1 MLQSI
6 NKYKLYLYLFFFI
19 FLSSIFNFQ
28 IFANYKDKFSIKKI
42 NIYGLPY
49 DEKRILENELNELKN
64 MNIFK
69 LNKEN
74 ILEKLYKF
82 KFLEKIHVNKVM
94 PSSIN
99 INLAKTTILGKTL
112 KNGKN
117 FYIGQNGKFISS
129 DQLLEKKI
137 TPTVFG
143 DFNIDEFLTLQE
155 ILKKQH
161 LKIERIEKYYYY
173 KNKRWDLI
181 FSNGLTLK
189 LPSKNIDKSI
199 RIYHQLFDKDHL
211 IHTKIVDLRI
221 TNQIILTNNN
231 E

>member
-1 MLQSI
+1 
-6 NKYKLYLYLFFFI
+6 
-19 FLSSIFNFQ
+19 
-28 IFANYKDKFSIKKI
+28 
-42 NIYGLPY
+42 
-49 DEKRILENELNELKN
+49 
-64 MNIFK
+64 
-69 LNKEN
+69 
-74 ILEKLYKF
+74 
-82 KFLEKIHVNKVM
+82 M

-129 DQLLEKKI
+129 DQFLEKKI

-173 KNKRWDLI
+173 KNKRWDLL

-211 IHTKIVDLRI
+211 INTKIVDLRI